1 MHPNSLD
8 LEAFAVGEETESVK
22 THLVDCADCRAFVEK
37 LGGLAPV
44 PMPKPAPK
52 PLRLMSF
59 PIKGASILVP
69 LAAAALFFFVLRR
82 PPTADIVG
90 PVSTASHQTVDP
102 ETTFKGGIQVAIVRD
117 RGGNQQ
123 RYVQNATIRPG
134 DRLRVEVALDREQAI
149 LAGVLGDDDSWLV
162 LMEGTR
168 SPGTHFS
175 EKSARVDETPLR
187 GTVIVGSPEA
197 VDLARKTRDFKGVKA
212 LRLEWE

>member
-22 THLVDCADCRAFVEK
+22 THLADCADCRAFVAQ

-44 PMPKPAPK
+44 PMPKPKVK
-52 PLRLMSF
+52 PLRLM
-59 PIKGASILVP
+59 PMASILVP
-69 LAAAALFFFVLRR
+69 LAAAALFFFVLKR
-82 PPTADIVG
+82 PPTGDVTG
-90 PVSTASHQTVDP
+90 PPTAPSHQTVEP

-123 RYVQNATIRPG
+123 RYLQNATIRPG
-134 DRLRVEVALDREQAI
+134 DRLRLEVALDREQAI

-168 SPGTHFS
+168 PPGTHFS
-175 EKSARVDETPLR
+175 DKSARVDETPLR
-187 GTVIVGSPEA
+187 GTVLVGSPEA
-197 VDLARKTRDFKGVKA
+197 VELAKKTRDFKGVKA